1 MQYPLQI
8 VSACVWKNAER
19 IKDALLG
26 SGISLPSNVDLHLR
40 EDGRR

>member
-1 MQYPLQI
+1 M
-8 VSACVWKNAER
+8 SACVWKNAER
-19 IKDALLG
+19 IKGALLG